1 MINNLSSICNEDCTF
16 AGMDLVLLST
26 LVSLTLAQDL
36 TVDQL
41 NILSAFLQTV
51 GENLSIISTSK
62 DICQNSNN
70 YNT

>member
-1 MINNLSSICNEDCTF
+1 MTKSLDATCKDDCNF

-36 TVDQL
+36 TVNQL
-41 NILSAFLQTV
+41 NILSTFLQAV